1 MTFLGHVCSHDVALH
16 ITHNNFGELDY
27 LFNRYINLDVWT
39 AWCNIFLYDLK
50 EGNDNL
56 STSHGVFKLA
66 KPHYL
71 CIMQNH
77 PSLQYLNMIFSPTII
92 RISWMTKMNLH
103 KPVFLGSCKPSH
115 FSLTYNYIMQDMN
128 IIIFHLNRG
137 NEYFF
142 AWFFKTISVNGSIK
156 AIL

>member
-1 MTFLGHVCSHDVALH
+1 MTFLGQVCSHDCALH
-16 ITHNNFGELDY
+16 ITHNNFGELEY

-56 STSHGVFKLA
+56 STLHGVFKLA

-77 PSLQYLNMIFSPTII
+77 PSLQYLEMIFSPTII

-103 KPVFLGSCKPSH
+103 KPVFLGSCKSNH
-115 FSLTYNYIMQDMN
+115 FPWHIIILCRTWN
-128 IIIFHLNRG
+128 IIISHLNRG
-137 NEYFF
+137 YEYFF
-142 AWFFKTISVNGSIK
+142 VFHIQYNLFSK
-156 AIL
+156 